1 MGCCPWARF
10 THKADKHKQD
20 KEAYL
25 CLWNSRDTAPWLIRF
40 VDLKKVV
47 KGARQ
52 DMLGESVLSIDA
64 DDVVEDRRGFAS
76 CSTAQ
81 NCLTHA

>member
-1 MGCCPWARF
+1 MPCCPWGKF

-25 CLWNSRDTAPWLIRF
+25 CQWNSVHTTPWLIRF

-52 DMLGESVLSIDA
+52 DMLGE
-64 DDVVEDRRGFAS
+64 
-76 CSTAQ
+76 
-81 NCLTHA
+81 